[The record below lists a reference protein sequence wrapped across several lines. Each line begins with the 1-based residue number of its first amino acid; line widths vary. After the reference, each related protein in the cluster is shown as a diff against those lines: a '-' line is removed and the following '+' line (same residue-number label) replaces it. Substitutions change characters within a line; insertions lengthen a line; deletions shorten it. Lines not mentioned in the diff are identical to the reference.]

1 MAIGVLLADDHGIMR
16 EGLRNLLSREED
28 IEVVGEAADGREAVR
43 LAEEL
48 SPDVLIMDVVMPELN
63 GIEATRRVVAGASE
77 AKVLGLSMHS
87 DKDIVLELFR
97 AGASGFLLKD
107 CSVVELRNA
116 IRAIA
121 RGRAYI
127 DPSIAGEIARDCAAG
142 SSSGSSA
149 ADVLTAR
156 EREVVQLIAEGK
168 TTKQIASGLGLSVK
182 TIETHRR
189 QAMEKLGIYSV
200 AGLTKYAIREGLT
213 SLAL

>member
-1 MAIGVLLADDHGIMR
+1 MAIRVILADDHGIMR

-28 IEVVGEAADGREAVR
+28 IEVVGEAGDGREAVS

-48 SPDVLIMDVVMPELN
+48 APDVLIMDVVMPELN
-63 GIEATRRVVAGASE
+63 GIEATRRVVSGPAE
-77 AKVLGLSMHS
+77 VKVLGLSMHS

-97 AGASGFLLKD
+97 AGATGFLLKD
-107 CSVVELRNA
+107 CSVAELRGA
-116 IRAIA
+116 IRAVA
-121 RGRAYI
+121 RGEAYI
-127 DPSIAGEIARDCAAG
+127 DPAMAGEIVRECAAG
-142 SSSGSSA
+142 GTFASSA

-168 TTKQIASGLGLSVK
+168 TTKQIASALGLSVK

-189 QAMEKLGIYSV
+189 QAMEKLGIFSI
-200 AGLTKYAIREGLT
+200 AGLTKYAIREGLA

>member
-1 MAIGVLLADDHGIMR
+1 MLADDHGIMR

-28 IEVVGEAADGREAVR
+28 IEVVGEAGDGREAVS
-43 LAEEL
+43 LAQEL

-63 GIEATRRVVAGASE
+63 GIEATRRVVAGQAE
-77 AKVLGLSMHS
+77 VKVLGLSMHS

-97 AGASGFLLKD
+97 AGATGFLLKD

-116 IRAIA
+116 VRAVA

-127 DPSIAGEIARDCAAG
+127 DPSVAGEIVRDCASGAMLG
-142 SSSGSSA
+142 SSV

-168 TTKQIASGLGLSVK
+168 TTKQIASALGLSVK

-189 QAMEKLGIYSV
+189 QAMEKLGIYSI
-200 AGLTKYAIREGLT
+200 AGLTKYAIREGLA